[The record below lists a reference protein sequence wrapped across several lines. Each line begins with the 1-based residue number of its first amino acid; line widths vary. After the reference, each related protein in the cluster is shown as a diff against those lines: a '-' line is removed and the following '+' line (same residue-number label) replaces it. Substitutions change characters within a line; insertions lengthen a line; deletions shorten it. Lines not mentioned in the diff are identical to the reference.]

1 MKKIFLLTF
10 YLIILQFLQAGIS
23 HALEPRIVDAE
34 MKEINGN
41 ITVNFK
47 ILDCFTESLNKAI
60 LNGIPVKFKINI
72 IMTSHR
78 SFIWDNTETSANF
91 THTITYDL
99 LKKEFT
105 VRCSENLQDTP
116 KILKDFKEARDKMA
130 TVTSYAVMPIKKLV
144 PATKYKI
151 MIKANLKKVKFPLY
165 LHYILFFVSLWDF
178 ETPWHEMNFT
188 Y

>member
-10 YLIILQFLQAGIS
+10 YLVIFQFLQAGIS
-23 HALEPRIVDAE
+23 HAFEPRIVDAE
-34 MKEINGN
+34 IKEINDN
-41 ITVNFK
+41 ITVSFK

-60 LNGIPVKFKINI
+60 LNGIPVKFKINV

-78 SFIWDNTETSANF
+78 SFIWDNTETSTDF

-99 LKKEFT
+99 LKKEFA
-105 VRCSENLQDTP
+105 VSYSENSQYTP
-116 KILKDFKEARDKMA
+116 KIFKDFKEARDYMA
-130 TVTSYAVMPIKKLV
+130 TVTSYAVLPIKKLV
-144 PATKYKI
+144 PATKYNI
-151 MIKANLKKVKFPLY
+151 MIKANLKKVKLPLY

-178 ETPWHEMNFT
+178 ETPWYEMNFT